1 MIAATVGMRF
11 SFQVTGEV
19 FQRSGHIEIVGEVVS
34 LSPFSPV
41 FVTVRAC
48 FQFVF
53 VLRYKR
59 RGGTV
64 ARPEITLCEAKN
76 KRR

>member
-1 MIAATVGMRF
+1 MIAAAVGMRF

-53 VLRYKR
+53 AFEVQTER
-59 RGGTV
+59 RHRGAV
-64 ARPEITLCEAKN
+64 
-76 KRR
+76 